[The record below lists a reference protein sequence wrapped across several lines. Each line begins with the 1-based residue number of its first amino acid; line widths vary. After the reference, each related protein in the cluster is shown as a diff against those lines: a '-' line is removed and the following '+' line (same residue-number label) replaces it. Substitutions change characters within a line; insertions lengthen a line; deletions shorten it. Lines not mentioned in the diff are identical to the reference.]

1 MMLFR
6 GVSSDGRAPAWHAG
20 GQRFESATLHGGLA
34 QVVERQNRT
43 LEVSGSSPLPSTFF
57 FGGLAQMVERQHGML
72 KVSGSSPLPS
82 TGERCRSGRTGT
94 TGNRVVRQKRARGF
108 ESPPLR
114 ILSGGWGLGP
124 NELFRWG
131 DLSVADEFGRL

>member
-1 MMLFR
+1 
-6 GVSSDGRAPAWHAG
+6 
-20 GQRFESATLHGGLA
+20 
-34 QVVERQNRT
+34 
-43 LEVSGSSPLPSTFF
+43 
-57 FGGLAQMVERQHGML
+57 MVERQHGML

-114 ILSGGWGLGP
+114 ILSGGWALGP
-124 NELFRWG
+124 NELFCWG
-131 DLSVADEFGRL
+131 DLSVADESGRL

>member
-1 MMLFR
+1 MACWRSAVRVRYPPR
-6 GVSSDGRAPAWHAG
+6 GVSSGGRAPESHSG

-34 QVVERQNRT
+34 QVVERQ
-43 LEVSGSSPLPSTFF
+43 
-57 FGGLAQMVERQHGML
+57 HGML
-72 KVSGSSPLPS
+72 KASGSSPLPS

-114 ILSGGWGLGP
+114 LLWGDWALGP
-124 NELFRWG
+124 NELFCWG